1 MIKNCFKLICKY
13 LVLFLIGGI
22 FYVCLE
28 LLWRGRSDITS
39 FFMGGIA
46 LLVVGQLNE
55 GYDYNMPIWY
65 QMIISGT
72 FITSMEYIVGKIFNS
87 DYHIW
92 DYRGMWLNIDG
103 QVCLVYFLL
112 WCLLSLMGIMLDDLI
127 RWKFFGEDKPKYRW
141 I

>member
-1 MIKNCFKLICKY
+1 
-13 LVLFLIGGI
+13 
-22 FYVCLE
+22 
-28 LLWRGRSDITS
+28 
-39 FFMGGIA
+39 
-46 LLVVGQLNE
+46 
-55 GYDYNMPIWY
+55 
-65 QMIISGT
+65 MIISGT

-92 DYRGMWLNIDG
+92 DYRDMWLNIDG

>member
-1 MIKNCFKLICKY
+1 MIKNGFKLICEY
-13 LVLFLIGGI
+13 LVLFLTGGI

>member
-1 MIKNCFKLICKY
+1 MIKNDFKLICKY

-92 DYRGMWLNIDG
+92 DYRDMWLNID
-103 QVCLVYFLL
+103 
-112 WCLLSLMGIMLDDLI
+112 
-127 RWKFFGEDKPKYRW
+127 
-141 I
+141 

>member
-1 MIKNCFKLICKY
+1 MIKNSFKLICKY
-13 LVLFLIGGI
+13 LVLFITGGI

-28 LLWRGRSDITS
+28 LLWRGRSDVTS

-55 GYDYNMPIWY
+55 GYDYDMPVWY

-103 QVCLVYFLL
+103 QVCLVYSLL
-112 WCLLSLMGIMLDDLI
+112 WCLLSVVGIILDDLI

>member
-1 MIKNCFKLICKY
+1 MIKNGFKLICKY
-13 LVLFLIGGI
+13 LVLFITGGI

-28 LLWRGRSDITS
+28 LLWRGRSDVTS

-55 GYDYNMPIWY
+55 GYDYDMPVWY

-72 FITSMEYIVGKIFNS
+72 FITSMEYIVGKIFNF

-103 QVCLVYFLL
+103 QACLVYSLL
-112 WCLLSLMGIMLDDLI
+112 WCLLSVVGIILDDLI